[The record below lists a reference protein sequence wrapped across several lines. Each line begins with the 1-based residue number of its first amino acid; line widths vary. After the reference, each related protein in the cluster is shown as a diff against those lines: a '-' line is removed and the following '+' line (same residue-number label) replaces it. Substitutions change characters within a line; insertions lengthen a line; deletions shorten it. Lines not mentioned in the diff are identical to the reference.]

1 MLPSA
6 FTTASVG
13 ATTVVAAASIVSS
26 SSASIDVSE
35 VLLDDDPQA
44 VSVMAKSEEIIMCL
58 RIRRL

>member
-1 MLPSA
+1 MKESMA
-6 FTTASVG
+6 SISVG

-35 VLLDDDPQA
+35 VLLNDDPQA